1 MGGRLKTKHFEDFSE
16 TLTGTSKY
24 DNKLYFNRKKKYLTK
39 MQFYGHS
46 ISFLLDMPL
55 FLISY

>member
-24 DNKLYFNRKKKYLTK
+24 DNKLYFNRKKNIFNKNAIL
-39 MQFYGHS
+39 
-46 ISFLLDMPL
+46 
-55 FLISY
+55 